1 MYRSEV
7 AEGWIRDCQV
17 KSHTIAAEVRRRKAA
32 EREVERLQQELEQ
45 WRTRA
50 LAAEAAA
57 DAHEVRRV
65 A

>member
-7 AEGWIRDCQV
+7 TEGWIRDCQRQ
-17 KSHTIAAEVRRRKAA
+17 SHTIANEVRRRKLA

-45 WRTRA
+45 WRARA
-50 LAAEAAA
+50 LAAEAA
-57 DAHEVRRV
+57 DVRRV